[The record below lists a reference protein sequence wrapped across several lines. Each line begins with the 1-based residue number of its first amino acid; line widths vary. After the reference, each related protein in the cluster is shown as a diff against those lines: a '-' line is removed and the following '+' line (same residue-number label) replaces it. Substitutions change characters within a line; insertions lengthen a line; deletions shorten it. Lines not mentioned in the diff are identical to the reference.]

1 MFDSSLVGPASVNG
15 RRMADDHYDI
25 PWEFKNRTLAAVV
38 GQQLLNKKREV
49 EVPKE
54 AANEVQKDPQ
64 QQIVRKRLSLPHTMC
79 NNALGKK
86 LMGTG
91 GGGGGLDK
99 EQPQPH
105 GANGKTAPGTV
116 SANGQFHFIQQPTS
130 TTQFNPPQMAL
141 PCPLSHS
148 PGNASGAAV
157 AQSPP
162 PPPTHRHG
170 PTRPS
175 GERQK
180 PHKSPRKAI
189 ALEQKRLPGQNGAST
204 ASAEANAQLR
214 NYPMVAMPTNPTAK
228 EVIEFCQRRQCPPA
242 LEELDNLVH
251 EKMNRNDSEK
261 LLHSLNFGVHLL
273 RRRPDRNLAL
283 SLRAKEGVLHIKL
296 EFHQSQWILGDGPRF
311 SSVHCMLRAYRRT
324 ELPVRGAE
332 QIRLGILLKPS
343 DIAGGLKL
351 L

>member
-1 MFDSSLVGPASVNG
+1 MFDASLVGLASVNG

-38 GQQLLNKKREV
+38 GQQLLNKKKEA

-54 AANEVQKDPQ
+54 AANEVQKDHQ
-64 QQIVRKRLSLPHTMC
+64 QQIVRKRLSLPQTMC

-91 GGGGGLDK
+91 GGGGLVR

-105 GANGKTAPGTV
+105 GVNGKTA
-116 SANGQFHFIQQPTS
+116 IQQPTAS
-130 TTQFNPPQMAL
+130 TFKPPQMAL
-141 PCPLSHS
+141 PCPSSYS
-148 PGNASGAAV
+148 PGSASAAAV

-162 PPPTHRHG
+162 PPLTHRHG

-180 PHKSPRKAI
+180 PPKSPRKAI
-189 ALEQKRLPGQNGAST
+189 ASEQKRPPGQNGTSA

-214 NYPMVAMPTNPTAK
+214 NYPMVAMPTNSTAK
-228 EVIEFCQRRQCPPA
+228 EVVEFCQRRQCPPA

-261 LLHSLNFGVHLL
+261 LLNSLNFGVHLL
-273 RRRPDRNLAL
+273 RRRPDQNLAL

-311 SSVHCMLRAYRRT
+311 SSVHCMLHAYRRT

-343 DIAGGLKL
+343 DIARGLKL